1 MLILVGKHLPVLVLQ
16 ADVPEQ
22 LHDSVVFCPIQGHA
36 MSWITLCISAV
47 GVAKRRCIAKFC
59 KRNNGSH
66 CTACL
71 QAHEAAEEQEEGDE
85 TKRLLRLEL
94 WEHWLGAVV
103 SIRML
108 AG

>member
-1 MLILVGKHLPVLVLQ
+1 MGKISPVLVLPMQ

-22 LHDSVVFCPIQGHA
+22 LHHSVVVCPIQGPA
-36 MSWITLCISAV
+36 MCWTPLCISAA
-47 GVAKRRCIAKFC
+47 GPCADALPGSA
-59 KRNNGSH
+59 RNNSGSR

-71 QAHEAAEEQEEGDE
+71 QAHEAAEEQEEEDE
-85 TKRLLRLEL
+85 TVRLIRLDL